1 MRTIALCATIALCLL
16 LSHESTALAQKP
28 ENINADPTIREYWAK
43 LPLLIER
50 YSTNRKIRFRL
61 TRFVVNASEGKRI
74 GDVETSALEELIA
87 DGNQMRAVT
96 LESKPE
102 RFKEFIQFW
111 RPDMR
116 FDVTRQGDKFK
127 VVEQHLA
134 STNYYHH
141 ELAKYNFFTH
151 EPLRAGDFSGSTL
164 WFDDRGRNYAI
175 VSVVEVRPAT
185 WKGQPCVEVRSQW
198 DNRHGMI
205 QLASTFLDPANDY
218 ITIASETDW
227 KLDSEKKE
235 YKAFREVEYQPSPEG
250 FPVPKRS
257 HGYITY
263 RDGSTRKVFNAE
275 FLSYEKYVPSPEEF
289 QLEKPYGLVTPAVVP
304 TAENTALVPPPKPR
318 RLWPWIAMG
327 AGVVL
332 AIVAVYVFRRQRRAE
347 APAAPPAS

>member
-1 MRTIALCATIALCLL
+1 MRTIISCATIAFYFL
-16 LSHESTALAQKP
+16 LSHESTALAQKS
-28 ENINADPTIREYWAK
+28 EDLNADPTIREYWSK
-43 LPLLIER
+43 LPLLVDR

-61 TRFVVNASEGKRI
+61 TRYVVNANEGKRI
-74 GDVETSALEELIA
+74 GDELSFGLVELIT
-87 DGNQMRAVT
+87 DGQQIKVVT

-102 RFKEFIQFW
+102 RFKGVDQFW
-111 RPDMR
+111 RADMR
-116 FDVTRQGDKFK
+116 FDITREGDKFK
-127 VVEQHLA
+127 LIEQHLA
-134 STNYYHH
+134 NANYYTH
-141 ELAKYNFFTH
+141 EMAKYNFFTH
-151 EPLRAGDFSGSTL
+151 EPMRAGDYSGTTL
-164 WFDDRGRNYAI
+164 WFDERGRKAAI
-175 VSVVEVRPAT
+175 VSVIDVKSAT